1 MTLGLCLLCLLAFS
15 GQSSAGQIIRFG
27 WYPGGTLSLNTAR
40 ATALCKYLSSRLKME
55 VMPVRVTDLT
65 ALQQGLRANTIDFA
79 SIPNYSYP
87 ELLKSV
93 HILATSKYENK
104 KLMYLYIIANKKSGI
119 KDVKDL
125 KGSSAGQVVEDNK
138 LKCYFLAESI
148 KANPKEYLGRV
159 ENYSDLRDAVNAV
172 AEGKVDSTCLSS
184 TAWEILTRFDPSL
197 KLNIRIIKRSPAYAM
212 DPVVASRKL
221 HESIWWN
228 IQSVL
233 IAMSRDY
240 AAQQILMYMGVQ
252 GFGSPVTD
260 LSAYPSLVSQ
270 IPAIVL
276 DKESQT
282 QHIAVPIEK
291 SDETQAL
298 ETTDETGTS
307 EDAVTAE
314 TSQGDS
320 EAVEEP
326 PVVQE
331 LLQDIPDQI
340 QIETVSPA
348 VQPLPQKLRSW
359 FRNGLEN
366 PLFMKAGLVLVI
378 LLLGLTILS
387 MIRRSSKN
395 KTLTVLLHMDN
406 QVAALRSS
414 LDWKG
419 KLHIESCHISQSLSK
434 GAITTLLNTIGHKPA
449 MKLALILNSDRIIVQ
464 EFTFPLL
471 TNTEIPAAIHWKLQ
485 DLNVPYDKDTDTIHH
500 TLISKDRK
508 HKQITLMAMILPKEE
523 DGGDQWTGL
532 PFEADATLCVQMA
545 LISRFRKCAP
555 TNTNSRI
562 MLAYRLNV
570 QEALVL
576 ILQGDNSFISRRI
589 YATVELSTTKDR
601 DVDFTPNSS
610 VTDVWEPFMPE
621 LEQTVNFQNR
631 STGSSLITIYLSG
644 LGVSDTPD
652 PEGTLSERLGVP
664 VEGID
669 FLSDIEVSD
678 GVREGC
684 PAIEV
689 LAGAALIYHKQ
700 AK

>member
-1 MTLGLCLLCLLAFS
+1 
-15 GQSSAGQIIRFG
+15 
-27 WYPGGTLSLNTAR
+27 
-40 ATALCKYLSSRLKME
+40 ME
-55 VMPVRVTDLT
+55 VMPIRVADLK

-79 SIPNYSYP
+79 PIPNYSYP

-104 KLMYLYIIANKKSGI
+104 KRMYLYIVANKKSGI

-125 KGSSAGQVVEDNK
+125 KGTAAGQVVEDNK

-159 ENYSDLRDAVNAV
+159 ETYSDLRDAVNAV
-172 AEGKVDSTCLSS
+172 AEGKIDSTCLSS
-184 TAWEILTRFDPSL
+184 TAWEILTSFDPSL
-197 KLNIRIIKRSPAYAM
+197 KQNIRIIKRSPAYAM

-270 IPAIVL
+270 APAIPALAI
-276 DKESQT
+276 DEKT
-282 QHIAVPIEK
+282 QKKRIAVPVEEIEETQPLETIDEPATSEELV
-291 SDETQAL
+291 SDEPSH
-298 ETTDETGTS
+298 DES
-307 EDAVTAE
+307 EV
-314 TSQGDS
+314 
-320 EAVEEP
+320 VEET
-326 PVVQE
+326 PVLQE
-331 LLQDIPDQI
+331 LPQDTPGEVQVEVGI
-340 QIETVSPA
+340 PA
-348 VQPLPQKLRSW
+348 VVPLPQKPRSW
-359 FRNGLEN
+359 FRKGLEN
-366 PLFMKAGLVLVI
+366 QLYMKGGLIFLLVLM
-378 LLLGLTILS
+378 GLTILS
-387 MIRRSSKN
+387 MILRRNKN
-395 KTLTVLLHMDN
+395 KTLTVLLRMDN

-434 GAITTLLNTIGHKPA
+434 GAITTLLNTIGHKAA

-471 TNTEIPAAIHWKLQ
+471 TDKEIPAAIHWKLQ
-485 DLNVPYDKDTDTIHH
+485 DLNVPYDQETDIIHH
-500 TLISKDRK
+500 TLTSRDRK
-508 HKQITLMAMILPKEE
+508 RKQIALMAMILPKED

-532 PFEADATLCVQMA
+532 PVEADATLCVQMA
-545 LISRFRKCAP
+545 LLSRFRKCAP
-555 TNTNSRI
+555 SGTSSRI
-562 MLAYRLNV
+562 MLAYRLNM

-589 YATVELSTTKDR
+589 YATADPSVTKDK
-601 DVDFTPNSS
+601 DVD
-610 VTDVWEPFMPE
+610 VWGPFMPE

-631 STGSSLITIYLSG
+631 STGNSLLTIYLSG

-652 PEGTLSERLGVP
+652 PDGTLSEHLGIP

-669 FLSDIEVSD
+669 FLSDIDVSD

-689 LAGAALIYHKQ
+689 LAGAALMYHKQ